1 MSVQWLEEM
10 VDEMVEKR
18 VEEIVEEEKKVG
30 KEEGREQGLKEGMIK
45 ILVSQFND
53 KKISAQE
60 GADYLGVTVD
70 EFLRLVNE

>member
-1 MSVQWLEEM
+1 MSVQWLEE
-10 VDEMVEKR
+10 
-18 VEEIVEEEKKVG
+18 IVEEEKEKAMKVG

-70 EFLRLVNE
+70 EFLRIVNE